1 MLAAVMTLSPL
12 SLNQALIY
20 SDSMELIELRASR
33 MDSLQLTEL
42 IESTELTAKKVR
54 RANTAKS
61 WNCQL
66 GLSELKAN
74 RANRTKCANSTD

>member
-61 WNCQL
+61 WNC
-66 GLSELKAN
+66 
-74 RANRTKCANSTD
+74 

>member
-42 IESTELTAKKVR
+42 IETQS
-54 RANTAKS
+54 
-61 WNCQL
+61 
-66 GLSELKAN
+66 
-74 RANRTKCANSTD
+74 